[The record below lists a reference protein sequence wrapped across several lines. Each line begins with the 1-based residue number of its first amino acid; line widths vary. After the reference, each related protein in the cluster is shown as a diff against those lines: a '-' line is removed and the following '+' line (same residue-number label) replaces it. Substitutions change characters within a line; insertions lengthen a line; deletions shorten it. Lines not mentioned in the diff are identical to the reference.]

1 MEGRRSARSSWAG
14 TCLWSL
20 AAWWYLTQVLQETPR
35 SRRDQRSFVQRRRLQ
50 GGGQLV
56 GKLRAACWPSSAQAE
71 MHSGPRIR
79 TQLSLFLL
87 SGPPSFVL
95 QLPEDRPLHMLS
107 ATGLLVAFGLGK
119 DWGLPGPTRRERP
132 RTVTPWAQS
141 QCPQRAI
148 PVLPFLEWGRAGDR
162 EEARPRQD
170 LRHCP
175 ATGSRPHM
183 CP

>member
-1 MEGRRSARSSWAG
+1 M
-14 TCLWSL
+14 
-20 AAWWYLTQVLQETPR
+20 
-35 SRRDQRSFVQRRRLQ
+35 
-50 GGGQLV
+50 
-56 GKLRAACWPSSAQAE
+56 GKLRAVRWLSPAQVE
-71 MHSGPRIR
+71 MHSGPRIC

-132 RTVTPWAQS
+132 RTVTPWTQS
-141 QCPQRAI
+141 QCPQRAS

-162 EEARPRQD
+162 EEAGPRQD
-170 LRHCP
+170 RRHCP

>member
-1 MEGRRSARSSWAG
+1 M
-14 TCLWSL
+14 
-20 AAWWYLTQVLQETPR
+20 
-35 SRRDQRSFVQRRRLQ
+35 
-50 GGGQLV
+50 
-56 GKLRAACWPSSAQAE
+56 GKLRVACWPSPAQAE
-71 MHSGPRIR
+71 MHSGPRIC

-119 DWGLPGPTRRERP
+119 DWGPGRGPELSLPG
-132 RTVTPWAQS
+132 TVPVSSTGQS
-141 QCPQRAI
+141 CVALSRVGKSWGQGR
-148 PVLPFLEWGRAGDR
+148 GRAQTGP
-162 EEARPRQD
+162 EA
-170 LRHCP
+170 LP